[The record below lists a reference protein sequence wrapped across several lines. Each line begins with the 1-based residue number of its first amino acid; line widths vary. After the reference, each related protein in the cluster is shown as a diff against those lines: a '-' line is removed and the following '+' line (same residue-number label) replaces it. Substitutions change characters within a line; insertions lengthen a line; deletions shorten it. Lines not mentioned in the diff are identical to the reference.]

1 MTADRKTTGR
11 LVMLSML
18 SACGLVL
25 FVFESFLPVLPWF
38 RPGLGN
44 VATILALIIFGFG
57 DSLKVTVLRV
67 GLGALLLGRLFT
79 PVFVF
84 ALCGGLVSNLIMALM
99 HRAGKKTF
107 GPVGI
112 SVAGAVAHNLTQL
125 VAANLLFVKSVEI
138 FIFTPVFMVTGII
151 TGTFTG
157 LIAAVVLERT
167 RRQVEPSPGIRS
179 STDRT
184 TAESVR

>member
-1 MTADRKTTGR
+1 MTAERRKTGR

-44 VATILALIIFGFG
+44 IATILALLLFGFG

-67 GLGALLLGRLFT
+67 GLGALVLGRLFT
-79 PVFVF
+79 PIFIF
-84 ALCGGLVSNLIMALM
+84 ALCGGLVSNMVMAALRRNGG
-99 HRAGKKTF
+99 RAF

-112 SVAGAVAHNLTQL
+112 SVAGAVSHNLTQL
-125 VAANLLFVKSVEI
+125 AVAYLFFVKSVEI
-138 FIFTPVFMVTGII
+138 FIFTPIFMITGIL
-151 TGTFTG
+151 TGILTG
-157 LIAAVVLERT
+157 LIAAMVLERLRKRDKQT
-167 RRQVEPSPGIRS
+167 SVFEPRIN
-179 STDRT
+179 TDT
-184 TAESVR
+184 

>member
-1 MTADRKTTGR
+1 
-11 LVMLSML
+11 MLSML

-44 VATILALIIFGFG
+44 IATILALMLFGFG

-67 GLGALLLGRLFT
+67 GLGALVLGRLFT

-84 ALCGGLVSNLIMALM
+84 ALCGGLVSNLVMAAL
-99 HRAGKKTF
+99 RRTGGRVF

-125 VAANLLFVKSVEI
+125 AVAYLLFVKSVEI
-138 FIFTPVFMVTGII
+138 FIFTPIFMVTGIL
-151 TGTFTG
+151 TGIVTG
-157 LIAAVVLERT
+157 LIAAMVLERL
-167 RRQVEPSPGIRS
+167 RKREERIPVLEP
-179 STDRT
+179 
-184 TAESVR
+184 